1 MYRRYVK
8 RIIDVILS
16 LVGLILASWLYL
28 LIMIAIE
35 IDDPGPVFFSQKRV
49 GIHKKY
55 FQLYKFRSM
64 KMSTPHDMPT
74 HLLEN
79 PEQYITR
86 VGKFLRKTSLDEIPQ
101 LWNILRGDMSV
112 IGPRPALWNQEDL
125 LAERDKY
132 GANDVKP
139 GLSGWA
145 QICGRDELE
154 IADKARLDGEYVQ
167 RMSFGFDRRSI
178 NPFKD
183 MKLLKTYRQM
193 LDELQPD
200 MVVTYSIKPN
210 IYMGTACK
218 AKGIPYVANVQG
230 LGTAFEKPVLSSVVS
245 VMYRSALRK
254 AKTVFFENEENAQFF
269 LNKKIIFHR
278 QVRVLPGAGINL
290 DEYPCVPMGDDGVCS
305 FLFVGRIMKEKG
317 VDEFFSA
324 ARTLKAEF
332 GEKVAFD
339 VVGFYEDAYKEQVD
353 QLVADGIVRFHGF
366 QTDVHPFY
374 EAADCVVLPSYHEGM
389 SNVLLEGAATGRALI
404 TSDIPG
410 CREAVEDGVSG
421 YLCPAQ
427 DAEGLTRAMRDFA
440 QQSFDRQVQMGQS
453 GRALAERK
461 FDKQLVV
468 AKTLDG
474 LGLPA
479 AVRN

>member
-1 MYRRYVK
+1 MKILIATNHSYMFYRFRKELVEALMQEHE
-8 RIIDVILS
+8 VILS
-16 LVGLILASWLYL
+16 TPFVGH
-28 LIMIAIE
+28 E
-35 IDDPGPVFFSQKRV
+35 DDLQAMG
-49 GIHKKY
+49 
-55 FQLYKFRSM
+55 
-64 KMSTPHDMPT
+64 
-74 HLLEN
+74 
-79 PEQYITR
+79 
-86 VGKFLRKTSLDEIPQ
+86 LRCIKTDI
-101 LWNILRGDMSV
+101 
-112 IGPRPALWNQEDL
+112 
-125 LAERDKY
+125 
-132 GANDVKP
+132 
-139 GLSGWA
+139 
-145 QICGRDELE
+145 
-154 IADKARLDGEYVQ
+154 
-167 RMSFGFDRRSI
+167 DRRSI

-183 MKLLKTYRQM
+183 MNLLKTYRQM

-218 AKGIPYVANVQG
+218 AKGIPYVTNVQG

-254 AKTVFFENEENAQFF
+254 AKTV
-269 LNKKIIFHR
+269 
-278 QVRVLPGAGINL
+278 
-290 DEYPCVPMGDDGVCS
+290 
-305 FLFVGRIMKEKG
+305 
-317 VDEFFSA
+317 FFSA

-427 DAEGLTRAMRDFA
+427 DAEGLTQAMRDFA

-453 GRALAERK
+453 GRALVERK

-468 AKTLDG
+468 AQTLDG

-479 AVRN
+479 AVRS

>member
-1 MYRRYVK
+1 M
-8 RIIDVILS
+8 
-16 LVGLILASWLYL
+16 
-28 LIMIAIE
+28 
-35 IDDPGPVFFSQKRV
+35 
-49 GIHKKY
+49 
-55 FQLYKFRSM
+55 
-64 KMSTPHDMPT
+64 
-74 HLLEN
+74 
-79 PEQYITR
+79 
-86 VGKFLRKTSLDEIPQ
+86 
-101 LWNILRGDMSV
+101 
-112 IGPRPALWNQEDL
+112 
-125 LAERDKY
+125 
-132 GANDVKP
+132 
-139 GLSGWA
+139 
-145 QICGRDELE
+145 
-154 IADKARLDGEYVQ
+154 
-167 RMSFGFDRRSI
+167 
-178 NPFKD
+178 
-183 MKLLKTYRQM
+183 
-193 LDELQPD
+193 
-200 MVVTYSIKPN
+200 
-210 IYMGTACK
+210 
-218 AKGIPYVANVQG
+218 
-230 LGTAFEKPVLSSVVS
+230 
-245 VMYRSALRK
+245 
-254 AKTVFFENEENAQFF
+254 
-269 LNKKIIFHR
+269 
-278 QVRVLPGAGINL
+278 
-290 DEYPCVPMGDDGVCS
+290 CS

-453 GRALAERK
+453 GRALVERK

>member
-1 MYRRYVK
+1 MKILIATNHSYMFYRFRKELVEALMQEHE
-8 RIIDVILS
+8 VILS
-16 LVGLILASWLYL
+16 TPFVGHEDDLQAMGLRC
-28 LIMIAIE
+28 IE
-35 IDDPGPVFFSQKRV
+35 TDI
-49 GIHKKY
+49 
-55 FQLYKFRSM
+55 
-64 KMSTPHDMPT
+64 
-74 HLLEN
+74 
-79 PEQYITR
+79 
-86 VGKFLRKTSLDEIPQ
+86 
-101 LWNILRGDMSV
+101 
-112 IGPRPALWNQEDL
+112 
-125 LAERDKY
+125 
-132 GANDVKP
+132 
-139 GLSGWA
+139 
-145 QICGRDELE
+145 
-154 IADKARLDGEYVQ
+154 
-167 RMSFGFDRRSI
+167 DRRSI

-269 LNKKIIFHR
+269 LNKKIISHR
-278 QVRVLPGAGINL
+278 QVSVLPGAGINL

-305 FLFVGRIMKEKG
+305 FL
-317 VDEFFSA
+317 
-324 ARTLKAEF
+324 
-332 GEKVAFD
+332 
-339 VVGFYEDAYKEQVD
+339 KEQVD

-427 DAEGLTRAMRDFA
+427 DAEGLTQAMRDFA

-453 GRALAERK
+453 GRALVERK

>member
-1 MYRRYVK
+1 MKILIATNHSYMFYRFRKELVEALMQEHE
-8 RIIDVILS
+8 VILS
-16 LVGLILASWLYL
+16 TPFVGHEDDLQAMGLRC
-28 LIMIAIE
+28 IE
-35 IDDPGPVFFSQKRV
+35 TDI
-49 GIHKKY
+49 
-55 FQLYKFRSM
+55 
-64 KMSTPHDMPT
+64 
-74 HLLEN
+74 
-79 PEQYITR
+79 
-86 VGKFLRKTSLDEIPQ
+86 
-101 LWNILRGDMSV
+101 
-112 IGPRPALWNQEDL
+112 
-125 LAERDKY
+125 
-132 GANDVKP
+132 
-139 GLSGWA
+139 
-145 QICGRDELE
+145 
-154 IADKARLDGEYVQ
+154 
-167 RMSFGFDRRSI
+167 DRRSI

-218 AKGIPYVANVQG
+218 AKGIPYVTNVQG

-254 AKTVFFENEENAQFF
+254 AKTAFFENEENAQFF
-269 LNKKIIFHR
+269 LNKKIISHR
-278 QVRVLPGAGINL
+278 QVSVLPGAGINL

-332 GEKVAFD
+332 GGEVAFD

-427 DAEGLTRAMRDFA
+427 DAEGLTQAMRDFA

-453 GRALAERK
+453 GRALVERK